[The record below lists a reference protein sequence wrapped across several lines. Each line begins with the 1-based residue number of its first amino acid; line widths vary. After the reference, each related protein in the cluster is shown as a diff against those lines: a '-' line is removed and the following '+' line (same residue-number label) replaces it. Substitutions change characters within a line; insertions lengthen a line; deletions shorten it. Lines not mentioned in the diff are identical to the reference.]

1 MWKLLQQTINRFEFW
16 IRYFRFDFWEL
27 VMRMGRLVVLALFG
41 VVFVGCGG
49 SSEIVLP
56 TDNLT
61 PEQIEQ
67 IKKDDAKVADE
78 ESQGAKKR

>member
-1 MWKLLQQTINRFEFW
+1 
-16 IRYFRFDFWEL
+16 
-27 VMRMGRLVVLALFG
+27 MRMVRLVILG
-41 VVFVGCGG
+41 VVGMVFVGCGG

-56 TDNLT
+56 TDKLT

-78 ESQGAKKR
+78 ESQGAKRR